1 MIKAIV
7 KLLVVIAIANALWRS
22 ASAYLSFYRFQD
34 SVSELATH
42 RGDRTDSQIKDKVAE
57 LAASYDEPLD
67 ASAITV
73 RREEYHTY
81 IDGTYTKSVA
91 LCPGYEYQ
99 WPFTLKVDGFVIV
112 PTKASDLTNPK

>member
-34 SVSELATH
+34 SVLELATH
-42 RGDRTDSQIKDKVAE
+42 SSDKTESQIKDKVAE

-67 ASAITV
+67 AEAITV
-73 RREEYHTY
+73 RREENHTY
-81 IDGTYTKSVA
+81 IDGIYTKPVA
-91 LCPGYEYQ
+91 LFPGYEAK
-99 WPFTLKVDGFVIV
+99 WPFTLK
-112 PTKASDLTNPK
+112 